1 MNILYL
7 SYDGM
12 TDPLGQSQVLPYL
25 LALSQQGYN
34 ITLLSTE
41 KEANF
46 ALRYQTI
53 QDLLAA
59 HRQKF
64 PKAHIAWEYITYTKK
79 PPVLSTIKDIRQ
91 LRKRARQLH
100 QQKKFDLIH
109 CRSYVT
115 SLIGLWMKK
124 KYGTRF
130 IFDMRGF
137 WADERVDG
145 GLWNLSNPVFKQVY
159 TYFKK
164 KEKQFLSTADY
175 TISLTENARKE
186 IHEWKG
192 FASTNIEVIPCCVD
206 TQLFDY
212 HKLPPA
218 SANARRPFT
227 ISYLGSIGTWYMLI
241 EMLEFYKRLLV
252 TQPKAHFLFITTEAP
267 NTILL
272 KAKELELPLDQ
283 ISIQKAERNEVPH
296 LLAQS
301 DVSIFF
307 IKPYYSKK
315 ASSATKMGEIL
326 AMGIPIIAN
335 AEVGDH
341 DFLFDKYACGI
352 LAPNFD
358 QVSFDHIIAQLETL
372 QQISPEHLRNA
383 ALDYYS
389 LKKGVN
395 LYAQVYQKTLGI
407 DS

>member
-41 KEANF
+41 KEDNF

-53 QDLLAA
+53 QDLLTA
-59 HRQKF
+59 HHQKF
-64 PKAHIAWEYITYTKK
+64 PEAHLAWEYITYTKK

-91 LRKRARQLH
+91 LRKKAHQLH

-164 KEKQFLSTADY
+164 KEKQFLSAADY
-175 TISLTENARKE
+175 TISLTENARQE
-186 IHEWKG
+186 IHRWEG
-192 FASTNIEVIPCCVD
+192 FAATKIEVIPCCVD

-212 HKLPPA
+212 HKLPTPSTDA
-218 SANARRPFT
+218 TRPFT
-227 ISYLGSIGTWYMLI
+227 ISYLGSIGTWYMLV
-241 EMLEFYKRLLV
+241 EMLQFYKRLLI

-267 NTILL
+267 DTILL
-272 KAKELELPLDQ
+272 KAKELQLPPDQ
-283 ISIQKAERNEVPH
+283 ISIQKAERKEVPH

-341 DFLFDKYACGI
+341 DFLFEKYTCGM

-358 QVSFDHIIAQLETL
+358 QASFDHIIAQLETL